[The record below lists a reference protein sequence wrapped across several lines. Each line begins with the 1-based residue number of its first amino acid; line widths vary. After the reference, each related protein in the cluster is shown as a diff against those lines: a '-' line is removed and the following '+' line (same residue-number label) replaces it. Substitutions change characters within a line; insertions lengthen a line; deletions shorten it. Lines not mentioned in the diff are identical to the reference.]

1 MSPGVLVRQAVRDEA
16 AGIADV
22 LRQSFAEFESLYT
35 TEGFAATVVS
45 AEDLIHRIGEGPVW
59 VALWGQTIAGTASA
73 VLKGERGLYVR
84 GVAVRPPSRGMG
96 IAAALLREVESFA
109 RTERCRRMYLTTTP
123 FLNDAI
129 RLYER
134 WGFTRVPDGDEDL
147 FGTPLFTMAKN
158 LDG

>member
-22 LRQSFAEFESLYT
+22 LRQSFAEFEPLYT

-73 VLKGERGLYVR
+73 VLKGSVVSTCEE
-84 GVAVRPPSRGMG
+84 SR
-96 IAAALLREVESFA
+96 FA
-109 RTERCRRMYLTTTP
+109 RPLAGWELPPLCC
-123 FLNDAI
+123 
-129 RLYER
+129 EKS
-134 WGFTRVPDGDEDL
+134 RVLQEQRDV
-147 FGTPLFTMAKN
+147 AACI
-158 LDG
+158 

>member
-1 MSPGVLVRQAVRDEA
+1 MSSGVLVRKAVRDEA

-22 LRQSFAEFESLYT
+22 LRQSFAEFEPLYT
-35 TEGFAATVVS
+35 PEGFAATVVS
-45 AEDLIHRIGEGPVW
+45 AEGVTRRMNEGPVW
-59 VALWGQTIAGTASA
+59 VALWNEAIAGTASA

-84 GVAVRPPSRGMG
+84 GVAVLPRSRGKG

-109 RTERCRRMYLTTTP
+109 RAEKCRRMYLTTTP

-134 WGFTRVPDGDEDL
+134 WGFTRVPDGSEDL